1 MDFQDRNRLKSFLLP
16 VFITLLFGVIFT
28 LPEEAAGQHELN
40 RISAV
45 ERSDGKGFVVR
56 YHQTAP
62 ADSFKI
68 FRPSKQLIQMVLYSQ
83 DMDTAN
89 FSVPDR
95 SDIFKEINVF
105 DIPSGFAFD
114 FHIQD
119 DVYVETAAYPDQ
131 NRRDL
136 LLSLTHSNPDTDNFM
151 NQLGDLDPINWA
163 LYQVTYQEAE
173 LSNQQTENPP
183 ENSGN
188 GKTLDVV
195 VLDAGHGGRD
205 PGSIGYGGIRE
216 KDIALAITLKVG
228 EYIKENIPDLKVVYT
243 REDDTFVGLAERGE
257 IANRANG
264 DLFVSIHANSFSQSR
279 VHGAEIYFLG
289 MARSESALNVI
300 KRENSVIQF
309 EDTNQ
314 AIITD
319 EDMLIY
325 ELANA
330 ANMRTSETLA
340 AIIESQFRERAARS
354 SRGVKQ
360 GPFQVLYEA
369 SMPSVLVELGFITNP
384 DESRYLRT
392 EYGQSILASA
402 IYRSIRDFK
411 VEYDRTHNRQNAAR

>member
-1 MDFQDRNRLKSFLLP
+1 MKLHHRNTLKSFLLP
-16 VFITLLFGVIFT
+16 FYITFLFCVIFT
-28 LPEEAAGQHELN
+28 FPEEATGQHELN
-40 RISAV
+40 RISSV

-56 YHQTAP
+56 YHQTAA

-68 FRPSKQLIQMVLYSQ
+68 FRPNKQLIQMVLYSQ
-83 DMDTAN
+83 DIDTAN
-89 FSVPDR
+89 FSLPDHN
-95 SDIFKEINVF
+95 DIFKEINVF

-119 DVYVETAAYPDQ
+119 GVYLQTAAYPDQ
-131 NRRDL
+131 NGRDL
-136 LLSLTHSNPDTDNFM
+136 LLSLTHTDPDNLIDL
-151 NQLGDLDPINWA
+151 LGELDPINWG
-163 LYQVTYQEAE
+163 LYQIEYQPAE
-173 LSNQQTENPP
+173 LRSQQDSNSSTIAR
-183 ENSGN
+183 N

-243 REDDTFVGLAERGE
+243 RDDDTFVGLAERGK
-257 IANRANG
+257 IANEAKG

-279 VHGAEIYFLG
+279 VQGTEIYFLG

-300 KRENSVIQF
+300 KRENSVIRF
-309 EDTNQ
+309 EETNQ
-314 AIITD
+314 TIITD

-330 ANMRTSETLA
+330 GNMRTSETLA

-369 SMPSVLVELGFITNP
+369 SMPSVLIELGFITNP
-384 DESRYLRT
+384 DEGRYLRT
-392 EYGQSILASA
+392 DYGQSILASA

-411 VEYDRTHNRQNAAR
+411 DEYDRTHNRQNSAR